1 MAATVAQAFV
11 AALKASVGPFVRNRV
26 WTSAEEDPKHVGI
39 PRLVVRH
46 TGSEPSMTTE
56 TFCRVERVEVRA
68 EDRDLPQAEA
78 LSARVSALFEPG
90 APAIAVDGVSV
101 TWLKEAG
108 YRVEKVEGARREDGV
123 FRHAAV
129 TTWSVRTERPRPVP
143 QGG

>member
-1 MAATVAQAFV
+1 MAVTVVQAFV
-11 AALKASVGPFVRNRV
+11 EALKATIGPDIRNRV

-39 PRLVVRH
+39 PRLVVRQV
-46 TGSEPSMTTE
+46 GSESSMTSE

-78 LSARVSALFEPG
+78 LAKRVLALFEPG
-90 APAIAVDGVSV
+90 PEAISVDGASV

-108 YRVEKVEGARREDGV
+108 YRVEKADVARREDGT

-129 TTWSVRTERPRPVP
+129 TTWSVRTERPRPEVQP
-143 QGG
+143 